1 MLTTFPGRQPGTAP
15 INVAKTWWIDLLDP
29 TPADIEMAE
38 QICRFEVPTR
48 EELGAIE
55 TSSRLYDDGGILYL
69 SMPIVA
75 RADAIDEAP
84 SPLGFVLSKDYLVTV
99 RYADLRSF
107 ALVADRFAKSD
118 PPENSVE
125 TFTAIA
131 EAMVEVSADA
141 LEAAGTELDGL
152 SRSIFPRRQKRN
164 KKRPATNAALRN
176 VLLDVGNI
184 GERASRVRDILL
196 GLQRI
201 VHFVRSHRT
210 WVPVEMQDRLE
221 TVGSDIASLTDYE
234 EHLAGKAQFLLDA
247 VLGLINTKQ
256 NDIFTVLTVV
266 SVAGIPPTLIAS
278 IYGMNF
284 KYMPELGW
292 TFGYYY
298 ALGLIVLSTILPLLW
313 FKWRGWM

>member
-1 MLTTFPGRQPGTAP
+1 MLTTFPGQQSGTAP
-15 INVAKTWWIDLLDP
+15 INVSKTWWIDLLDP
-29 TPADIEMAE
+29 TPAEVELAE
-38 QICRFEVPTR
+38 KICRFEVPTR

-55 TSSRLYDDGGILYL
+55 TSSRLFDDGGILYL

-99 RYADLRSF
+99 RYTDLRSF
-107 ALVADRFAKSD
+107 AIVADRFAKPD
-118 PPENSVE
+118 APETAVE
-125 TFTAIA
+125 TFTALA

-141 LEAAGTELDGL
+141 LESAGTELDGL
-152 SRSIFPRRQKRN
+152 SRSIFPRRQKRAR
-164 KKRPATNAALRN
+164 KRPTTNAALRN

-201 VHFVRSHRT
+201 VHFVRAHRA

-221 TVGSDIASLTDYE
+221 TVGTDISSLTDYE

-284 KYMPELGW
+284 RYMPELGW
-292 TFGYYY
+292 TYGYYY

>member
-1 MLTTFPGRQPGTAP
+1 MLTTYPGRQTGTAP
-15 INVAKTWWIDLLDP
+15 IDVSKTWWIDLLDP
-29 TPADIEMAE
+29 TPAEVAMAE
-38 QICRFEVPTR
+38 RICRFTVPSR

-55 TSSRLYDDGGILYL
+55 SSSRLTEDDGILYL

-75 RADAIDEAP
+75 RSDAVDEAP

-107 ALVADRFAKSD
+107 EIVSGRFAKSD
-118 PPENSVE
+118 APRTGSE
-125 TFTAIA
+125 TFAALA
-131 EAMVEVSADA
+131 EAMVEVSADS
-141 LEAAGTELDGL
+141 LEAAGTELDVL
-152 SRSIFPRRQKRN
+152 SRSIFPARKNRAKM
-164 KKRPATNAALRN
+164 KPASNAALRD

-184 GERASRVRDILL
+184 GERSSRVRDILL

-201 VHFVRSHRT
+201 AHFVRSHRAL
-210 WVPVEMQDRLE
+210 VVEEVQERLA
-221 TVGSDIASLTDYE
+221 TVGTDIVSLTDYE
-234 EHLAGKAQFLLDA
+234 AHLAGKTQFLLDA

-266 SVAGIPPTLIAS
+266 SVVGIPPTLVAS

-284 KYMPELGW
+284 KFMPELDW
-292 TFGYYY
+292 AYGYYWG
-298 ALGLIVLSTILPLLW
+298 LGLIAISTILPLLW